1 MVGLGNGRTT
11 FVRGFAGV
19 SGAREQDVKVTKQ
32 IAAWTAGV
40 ALACCL
46 GIAPLALAVDEPP
59 AAPTTVPAGPVVTS
73 TPTDGSQP
81 MDARVPVL
89 GVGDAAPAVSVAE
102 WVLGAPA
109 SDGPQRVRVVEFW
122 ATWCA
127 PCRRSLATLT
137 ALARAHGEKVEVLA
151 IAGADA
157 QGETLDRV
165 KAFVEK
171 RRSEIAYAV
180 GFDEGAATR
189 SAWLGAARIARIPTA
204 FVVGPDGRI
213 AWIGDSVRSVKGLE
227 TAVTE
232 LVEGQFDMTKA
243 VAAAGA
249 EKARR
254 AAAEE
259 AGVEV
264 QIRLRDAVRAD
275 DHEGVISS
283 VEALLR
289 LDEQR
294 YGRLA
299 VLGFNAMLNGR
310 RDARGAAAF
319 AREMLSSRLRDD
331 AVALDALAWAVVEG
345 PRTPPCD
352 AGLAL
357 ELAVRANALA
367 EGEDPRIL
375 DTLARVRFVRGEVDE
390 AIRLQGLAAAAA
402 SGGPLEAKLR
412 ATLSEY
418 ERSRGPERGK

>member
-1 MVGLGNGRTT
+1 MRII
-11 FVRGFAGV
+11 
-19 SGAREQDVKVTKQ
+19 KQ
-32 IAAWTAGV
+32 IAAWTAGIAMGGSVSIAGVGPRGRV
-40 ALACCL
+40 A
-46 GIAPLALAVDEPP
+46 DDPP
-59 AAPTTVPAGPVVTS
+59 MAETA
-73 TPTDGSQP
+73 TPTGPTAAGTPTEGTQP
-81 MDARVPVL
+81 METRAPVL

-102 WVLGAPA
+102 WIVGGLA
-109 SDGPQRVRVVEFW
+109 SEGPPRVRVVEFW

-137 ALARAHGEKVEVLA
+137 ALAKAHGEKVEVIA

-165 KAFVEK
+165 RAFVAK
-171 RRSEIAYAV
+171 RRGEIGYAV

-189 SAWLGAARIARIPTA
+189 SAWLGAARIGRIPTA

-227 TAVTE
+227 TAVAE
-232 LVEGQFDMTKA
+232 LVEGRFDMTKA
-243 VAAAGA
+243 VSAARG
-249 EKARR
+249 EKSRR

-275 DHEGVISS
+275 DHEGVIGA

-299 VLGFNAMLNGR
+299 VVAFNAMLSGR

-319 AREMLSSRLRDD
+319 AREMLTSRLRDD
-331 AVALDALAWAVVEG
+331 AVALDALAWAVLEG

-412 ATLSEY
+412 ATLNEY